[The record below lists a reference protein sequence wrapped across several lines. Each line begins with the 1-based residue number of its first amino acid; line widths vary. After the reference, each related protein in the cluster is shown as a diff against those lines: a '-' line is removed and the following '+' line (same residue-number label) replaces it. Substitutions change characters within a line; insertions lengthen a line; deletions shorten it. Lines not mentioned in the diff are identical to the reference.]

1 MPETQTHVI
10 VGAGMAGAKTAE
22 ALRKEGFDGRIVLIG
37 SEPELPYERPPL
49 SKDYLR
55 GESPREKARIL
66 PDGFYAEHDIDLRT
80 GSTAE
85 QIDTATSTAILADG
99 DRLPYDRLL
108 LAPGATPR
116 RLSVPGSDL
125 DGVHYLRDFVD
136 ADAIAARL
144 ERGGHVVVIG
154 AGWIGSEVAASARQ
168 KGLDVTVVERAE
180 VPLEQVLGRE
190 VGAIYAQIHRDQ
202 DVDLLTGAT
211 LESFEGSEHVERVKL
226 DDGRTVNADFVVVG
240 VGVVPRTEL
249 AETAGIT
256 VDNGITVNAQLQTS
270 VPGVFAAGDVAN
282 AFHPFYG
289 RRLRVEHWAN
299 ALNQPAVAAQAMLGK
314 PASYERLPYFFSDQ
328 YDVGMEYTGHA
339 TTWDEVV
346 LRGETDTREFIA
358 FWLQDGRV
366 LAGMNVNVWDVT
378 DPIQALIRSRRRVNV
393 EHLRDPDT
401 PLDQVALEEI
411 AG

>member
-1 MPETQTHVI
+1 VI